1 VIEDHDAEPTRRA
14 LEWAAQSGRLADVAP
29 ELLAR
34 QSMTDEAI
42 NAKVAERDR
51 AKKMRNFAL
60 ADQIRKELTENG
72 IVIEDSKDGVRWKRK

>member
-1 VIEDHDAEPTRRA
+1 MGRA
-14 LEWAAQSGRLADVAP
+14 SQAGSPMLRPSCWP
-29 ELLAR
+29 AR
-34 QSMTDEAI
+34 ESMTDEAI